1 MSTKGFYKL
10 QETTLLCGSV
20 AVYNKD
26 YTLIA
31 NEHEIYTYPVDG
43 WYYFESEELAREFFG
58 LPAPIEPEPE

>member
-10 QETTLLCGSV
+10 QETTLLYGSI
-20 AVYNKD
+20 AVYNKY

-31 NEHEIYTYPVDG
+31 NNHETYTYPVDG

-58 LPAPIEPEPE
+58 LPAPIAPEPE